1 MLHGRFFV
9 YFQKLVNRQK
19 YMIEMEPVISMLH
32 AHPIF
37 HFVYSLILLVDKM
50 SGSNRKLPIFGYHER
65 KSPAPAWCRFLL
77 YRRQPAD
84 RLKTKR
90 TPAGGYGGGSFGAIL
105 QGKAVEQ

>member
-50 SGSNRKLPIFGYHER
+50 SGSNRKLPNFGYQGEKDPR
-65 KSPAPAWCRFLL
+65 PPGVVSFCIG
-77 YRRQPAD
+77 D
-84 RLKTKR
+84 GRLI
-90 TPAGGYGGGSFGAIL
+90 A
-105 QGKAVEQ
+105 